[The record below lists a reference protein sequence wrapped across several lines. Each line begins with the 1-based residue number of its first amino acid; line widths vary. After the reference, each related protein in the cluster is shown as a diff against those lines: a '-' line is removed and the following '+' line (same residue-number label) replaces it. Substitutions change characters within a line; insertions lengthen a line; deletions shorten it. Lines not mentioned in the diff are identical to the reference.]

1 MQSYRKILKMNW
13 QKKAKTKRK
22 GLEKYYSK
30 LSKTNHLPMKTR
42 LKMKMEK
49 ILMISR
55 TKVQSEGKN
64 VKLLKNLLK

>member
-1 MQSYRKILKMNW
+1 MNW

-30 LSKTNHLPMKTR
+30 LSKITNLLMKTR
-42 LKMKMEK
+42 LKTKMEI

-55 TKVQSEGKN
+55 TKVQNEGKN
-64 VKLLKNLLK
+64 VKLLKDSLK

>member
-1 MQSYRKILKMNW
+1 MNW

-30 LSKTNHLPMKTR
+30 LSKTNLPMKTR

-49 ILMISR
+49 ILMISK
-55 TKVQSEGKN
+55 TKVQNEGKN
-64 VKLLKNLLK
+64 VKLLKDSLK